1 MASVG
6 NVPGLRPRNVSGD
19 LTRPEARRPGISI
32 PEIPGGN
39 ARPRDGAADLPKG
52 IPKDPFTSRESRP
65 GGQGGHPRDK
75 STGVGGWEIFSF
87 VRNDRSCCHST
98 KHDRK
103 SRENLLG
110 YALGPLARAPS
121 PS

>member
-1 MASVG
+1 MVTSVG
-6 NVPGLRPRNVSGD
+6 NVPGPLPRNVSGD
-19 LTRPEARRPGISI
+19 LARPEARRPGISI
-32 PEIPGGN
+32 PEIPSGN
-39 ARPRDGAADLPKG
+39 ASPRESAADLPKG

-65 GGQGGHPRDK
+65 GGQGGHPRGK

-103 SRENLLG
+103 IRNLLG
-110 YALGPLARAPS
+110 
-121 PS
+121 